1 MLYCN
6 GIEELFEA
14 NRIYVDKDGD
24 LIDVTPSSLYHIE
37 GGILYFKNRISAVNK
52 IFEYKNGE
60 FKLLYEK
67 PDLPDIST
75 IIKNGDFIKVKFDEK
90 HKLIGVVVGDKIY
103 YKNGGFDE
111 LDITIG
117 NPRYIEEIRR
127 PNSYNGGFNDYDDMP
142 VIWSKNV
149 RWLNFIKAIVLKF
162 DLEST
167 GVVRMKTSRN
177 FIGIEKDEKYFNI
190 AKERLGV
197 M

>member
-37 GGILYFKNRISAVNK
+37 GGILYFKNRISVVDK

-67 PDLPDIST
+67 PNLLDIST
-75 IIKNGDFIKVKFDEK
+75 IIKNGDFIKVKFAGNYE
-90 HKLIGVVVGDKIY
+90 LIGIVVGDKIY
-103 YKNGGFDE
+103 YSNGGFDK

-142 VIWSKNV
+142 VIWSKN
-149 RWLNFIKAIVLKF
+149 
-162 DLEST
+162 
-167 GVVRMKTSRN
+167 
-177 FIGIEKDEKYFNI
+177 
-190 AKERLGV
+190 AK
-197 M
+197 

>member
-6 GIEELFEA
+6 GIEELFKA

-37 GGILYFKNRISAVNK
+37 DGILYFKNRISVVNK

-75 IIKNGDFIKVKFDEK
+75 IIKNGDFIKVRISEDYE
-90 HKLIGVVVGDKIY
+90 LIGVVVGDKVY
-103 YKNGGFDE
+103 YENGGFDK

-117 NPRYIEEIRR
+117 IPRYIEEVRR
-127 PNSYNGGFNDYDDMP
+127 PNSYNGGFNDYNDMP
-142 VIWSKNV
+142 VIWSKNT
-149 RWLNFIKAIVLKF
+149 K
-162 DLEST
+162 
-167 GVVRMKTSRN
+167 
-177 FIGIEKDEKYFNI
+177 
-190 AKERLGV
+190 
-197 M
+197 

>member
-6 GIEELFEA
+6 RVEELFEE

-37 GGILYFKNRISAVNK
+37 DGILYFKDRISAVDK

-75 IIKNGDFIKVKFDEK
+75 IIKNGEDY
-90 HKLIGVVVGDKIY
+90 KLIGVVVGDKIY

-111 LDITIG
+111 LDITIR
-117 NPRYIEEIRR
+117 NPRYVEEIRR
-127 PNSYNGGFNDYDDMP
+127 PNSYNGGFNDYDGMP
-142 VIWSKNV
+142 VIWSKN
-149 RWLNFIKAIVLKF
+149 A
-162 DLEST
+162 
-167 GVVRMKTSRN
+167 
-177 FIGIEKDEKYFNI
+177 
-190 AKERLGV
+190 
-197 M
+197 

>member
-6 GIEELFEA
+6 RVEELFEE

-24 LIDVTPSSLYHIE
+24 LIDVTPSSLYRIE
-37 GGILYFKNRISAVNK
+37 DGILYFKNRISAVDK

-75 IIKNGDFIKVKFDEK
+75 IIKNGDFIKVKFVDNYE
-90 HKLIGVVVGDKIY
+90 LIGVVVGDKIY
-103 YKNGGFDE
+103 YKNGGFDR

-117 NPRYIEEIRR
+117 IPRYIEEIRR

-142 VIWSKNV
+142 VIWSKN
-149 RWLNFIKAIVLKF
+149 
-162 DLEST
+162 S
-167 GVVRMKTSRN
+167 
-177 FIGIEKDEKYFNI
+177 
-190 AKERLGV
+190 
-197 M
+197 

>member
-6 GIEELFEA
+6 GIEELFKA

-37 GGILYFKNRISAVNK
+37 DGILYFKNRISVVNK

-75 IIKNGDFIKVKFDEK
+75 IIKNGDFIKVRISEDYE
-90 HKLIGVVVGDKIY
+90 LIGVVVGDKVY
-103 YKNGGFDE
+103 YENGGFDK

-117 NPRYIEEIRR
+117 IPRYIEEIRR
-127 PNSYNGGFNDYDDMP
+127 PRTSNGGFNDYDDMP
-142 VIWSKNV
+142 VIWSKNT
-149 RWLNFIKAIVLKF
+149 K
-162 DLEST
+162 
-167 GVVRMKTSRN
+167 
-177 FIGIEKDEKYFNI
+177 
-190 AKERLGV
+190 
-197 M
+197 

>member
-6 GIEELFEA
+6 RIEELFEE

-37 GGILYFKNRISAVNK
+37 DGILYFKDRISVVDK

-67 PDLPDIST
+67 PNLLDIST
-75 IIKNGDFIKVKFDEK
+75 IIKNGDFIKVKFVDNYE
-90 HKLIGVVVGDKIY
+90 LIGVVVGNKIY

-117 NPRYIEEIRR
+117 NPRYIEEVRR
-127 PNSYNGGFNDYDDMP
+127 PNSYNGGFNDYDGMP
-142 VIWSKNV
+142 VIWSKN
-149 RWLNFIKAIVLKF
+149 
-162 DLEST
+162 S
-167 GVVRMKTSRN
+167 
-177 FIGIEKDEKYFNI
+177 
-190 AKERLGV
+190 
-197 M
+197 

>member
-14 NRIYVDKDGD
+14 NRIYVDEAGD

-37 GGILYFKNRISAVNK
+37 DGILYFKNRISVINK

-67 PDLPDIST
+67 PNLLDIST
-75 IIKNGDFIKVKFDEK
+75 IIKNGDFIKVKFADNYE
-90 HKLIGVVVGDKIY
+90 LIGIVVGDKIY

-111 LDITIG
+111 LKITIG

-127 PNSYNGGFNDYDDMP
+127 PNSSNGGFNDYDGMP
-142 VIWSKNV
+142 VIWSKN
-149 RWLNFIKAIVLKF
+149 
-162 DLEST
+162 S
-167 GVVRMKTSRN
+167 
-177 FIGIEKDEKYFNI
+177 
-190 AKERLGV
+190 
-197 M
+197 

>member
-24 LIDVTPSSLYHIE
+24 LTDVTPSSLYHIE
-37 GGILYFKNRISAVNK
+37 DGILYFKDRISVVNK

-60 FKLLYEK
+60 FKLLYEN

-75 IIKNGDFIKVKFDEK
+75 IIKNGDFIKVEFDDNY
-90 HKLIGVVVGDKIY
+90 KLIGVVVGDKIY

-111 LDITIG
+111 LEVTIG

-127 PNSYNGGFNDYDDMP
+127 PNSYNGGFNDYDGMP
-142 VIWSKNV
+142 VIWSKN
-149 RWLNFIKAIVLKF
+149 A
-162 DLEST
+162 
-167 GVVRMKTSRN
+167 
-177 FIGIEKDEKYFNI
+177 
-190 AKERLGV
+190 
-197 M
+197 

>member
-37 GGILYFKNRISAVNK
+37 DGILYFKNRISVIDK

-67 PDLPDIST
+67 PDLLDIST
-75 IIKNGDFIKVKFDEK
+75 IIKNGDFIKVRISEDY
-90 HKLIGVVVGDKIY
+90 KLIGVVVGDKIY

-142 VIWSKNV
+142 VIWSKN
-149 RWLNFIKAIVLKF
+149 
-162 DLEST
+162 S
-167 GVVRMKTSRN
+167 
-177 FIGIEKDEKYFNI
+177 
-190 AKERLGV
+190 
-197 M
+197 

>member
-6 GIEELFEA
+6 GIEELFEE

-24 LIDVTPSSLYHIE
+24 LIDVTPSSFYHIE
-37 GGILYFKNRISAVNK
+37 DGILYFKNRISVIDK

-75 IIKNGDFIKVKFDEK
+75 IIKNGDFIKAKFVGNYE
-90 HKLIGVVVGDKIY
+90 LIGVVVGDKIY

-127 PNSYNGGFNDYDDMP
+127 PNSYNGGVNDYDDMP
-142 VIWSKNV
+142 VIWRKNT
-149 RWLNFIKAIVLKF
+149 K
-162 DLEST
+162 
-167 GVVRMKTSRN
+167 
-177 FIGIEKDEKYFNI
+177 
-190 AKERLGV
+190 
-197 M
+197 

>member
-6 GIEELFEA
+6 RIEELFGE

-37 GGILYFKNRISAVNK
+37 DGILYFKNRISVVNK

-67 PDLPDIST
+67 PDLPDIHT
-75 IIKNGDFIKVKFDEK
+75 IIKNGDFIKVKFVDNYE
-90 HKLIGVVVGDKIY
+90 LIGIVVGDKIY

-111 LDITIG
+111 LDVTI
-117 NPRYIEEIRR
+117 RSSKYIEEVRR

-142 VIWSKNV
+142 VIWSKN
-149 RWLNFIKAIVLKF
+149 A
-162 DLEST
+162 
-167 GVVRMKTSRN
+167 
-177 FIGIEKDEKYFNI
+177 
-190 AKERLGV
+190 
-197 M
+197 

>member
-6 GIEELFEA
+6 GIEELFKA

-37 GGILYFKNRISAVNK
+37 DGILYFKNRISVVNK

-75 IIKNGDFIKVKFDEK
+75 IIKNGDFIKVRISEDYE
-90 HKLIGVVVGDKIY
+90 LIGVVVGDKVY
-103 YKNGGFDE
+103 YENGGFDK

-117 NPRYIEEIRR
+117 IPRYIEEIRR

-142 VIWSKNV
+142 VIWSKNT
-149 RWLNFIKAIVLKF
+149 K
-162 DLEST
+162 
-167 GVVRMKTSRN
+167 
-177 FIGIEKDEKYFNI
+177 
-190 AKERLGV
+190 
-197 M
+197 